1 MLQNNEDKNQNGIPD
16 WFEEKQDVEQ
26 FEPQGNA
33 FDNAYMTEE
42 SIAKNI
48 PDYKSYKWYKQPE
61 EGYFYS
67 LGEKLEDKIE
77 SGEITPE
84 ELPENSAI
92 QKEAEQLTD
101 DNPHNDEVSNEAY
114 QNMSLDEIA
123 ALDEKAMKGEGNYMT
138 VANEMGLDEND
149 LMYFEDPTFI
159 DNLTEEQKEEVKNEP
174 DKSNKLNL
182 LKTFGITTNEEPT
195 IESTPIEKAEN
206 NPAISGVSS
215 VGVNIP
221 SSGSSLSAGGVSK
234 TATSGVYR
242 TGIKKHSAGGG
253 SSNVGI
259 DNSGS
264 SYNSDAGRGAETNVE
279 VAERDAN
286 DASLN
291 GANEVEHI
299 DNTLDDLGFEN
310 SEHKEDIKTD
320 EQADL
325 PDGEFHSEK
334 KERYELPDIKDLI
347 KKNGGGTYLPFKFSL
362 DGDEVM
368 VSQIG
373 TGRKEPF
380 DEFLK
385 HEPFAGK
392 QIVEMMNEILG
403 QHNS

>member
-1 MLQNNEDKNQNGIPD
+1 MLQKTNEDVNQNGIPD

-33 FDNAYMTEE
+33 FDNAYMSED

-67 LGEKLEDKIE
+67 LGEKLEDQIE
-77 SGEITPE
+77 SGEITPD

-92 QKEAEQLTD
+92 QKEAEQLYD
-101 DNPHNDEVSNEAY
+101 DNPNNDEVSNEAY

-123 ALDEKAMKGEGNYMT
+123 AIDEKAMKGEGNYMT

-149 LMYFEDPTFI
+149 LMYFEDPSFI
-159 DNLTEEQKEEVKNEP
+159 DNLTNEQKEEVKNEP

-182 LKTFGITTNEEPT
+182 LKTFAIGITTNEEPT
-195 IESTPIEKAEN
+195 IETAPIEEAEN
-206 NPAISGVSS
+206 TPVTSGVSPT
-215 VGVNIP
+215 GVSTP
-221 SSGSSLSAGGVSK
+221 SAGGSLSAGG
-234 TATSGVYR
+234 
-242 TGIKKHSAGGG
+242 GG
-253 SSNVGI
+253 SNGGI

-264 SYNSDAGRGAETNVE
+264 SYNSNAGRGAETDVE

-291 GANEVEHI
+291 SANEVEHI
-299 DNTLDDLGFEN
+299 DDTLDDLGFEN
-310 SEHKEDIKTD
+310 SEHKENIKTN

-325 PDGEFHSEK
+325 PDGEFHSK
-334 KERYELPDIKDLI
+334 NKERYELPDIKDLM

>member
-114 QNMSLDEIA
+114 QNMDLDEIA

-159 DNLTEEQKEEVKNEP
+159 DNLTDEQKEEVKNEP

-182 LKTFGITTNEEPT
+182 LKTFSIGITTNEEPT
-195 IESTPIEKAEN
+195 IESTPIEGAEN
-206 NPAISGVSS
+206 TPITSGVSPT
-215 VGVNIP
+215 GVNTP
-221 SSGSSLSAGGVSK
+221 SAGGSLSAGGPN
-234 TATSGVYR
+234 
-242 TGIKKHSAGGG
+242 I
-253 SSNVGI
+253 GI
-259 DNSGS
+259 DIPDNPSNNSSKAGVGS
-264 SYNSDAGRGAETNVE
+264 ETNVE
-279 VAERDAN
+279 VSERDPNEGSTNAAN
-286 DASLN
+286 Q
-291 GANEVEHI
+291 VEHL
-299 DNTLDDLGFEN
+299 DDTLDSLGFEDTKHD
-310 SEHKEDIKTD
+310 SEIKSNG
-320 EQADL
+320 QADL

-334 KERYELPDIKDLI
+334 KERYELPDIKDLM
-347 KKNGGGTYLPFKFSL
+347 KKNGGGTYLPFKFTL

-368 VSQIG
+368 ISQIG

-392 QIVEMMNEILG
+392 QIVEILNEVLG
-403 QHNS
+403 